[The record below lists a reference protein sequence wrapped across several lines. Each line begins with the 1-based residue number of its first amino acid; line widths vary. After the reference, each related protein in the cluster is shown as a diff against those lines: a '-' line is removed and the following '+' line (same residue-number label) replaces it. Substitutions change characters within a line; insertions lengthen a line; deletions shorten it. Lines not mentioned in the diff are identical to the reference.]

1 MYDIAKSN
9 CKIAVLIE
17 DADELD
23 TTSIENCNNVGVM
36 AGASTPRSSI
46 EEVIRKLEDYEK

>member
-1 MYDIAKSN
+1 MAIL
-9 CKIAVLIE
+9 VE

-23 TTSIENCNNVGVM
+23 TTSMENCNKVGVM